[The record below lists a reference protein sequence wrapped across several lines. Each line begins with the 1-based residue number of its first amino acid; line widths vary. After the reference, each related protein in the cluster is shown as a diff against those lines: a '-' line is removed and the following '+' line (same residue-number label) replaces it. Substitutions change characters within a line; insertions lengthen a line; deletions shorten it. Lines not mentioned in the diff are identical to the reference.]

1 MHYCL
6 FEIIPE
12 AEMAKTK
19 TTYFKKNNIYIN
31 H

>member
-19 TTYFKKNNIYIN
+19 TTYFKKNKHLY
-31 H
+31 